1 MSRAAVL
8 AGALVLAALVAF
20 AALAG
25 DFGGGEDGAATLWIT
40 RDEGRLVL
48 HDGTVPAGLT
58 ALQALDRSADIETR
72 YGGRF
77 VQSIDGLAGSA
88 ARGDDW
94 FYFVNGVLADRSAA
108 EYRLRDGDVL
118 WWDFR
123 RWTGSGEATAVVGA
137 FPEPFLRGY
146 AGRSRPAHVRYAA
159 GHSPAARALGRVVR
173 AVSVRPLGIRV
184 PTDANAVVVSGGTPS
199 VRLQAAGP
207 EGPYRLLVRGVA
219 GRLARRPELVR
230 RHYAWPR

>member
-8 AGALVLAALVAF
+8 AGALALAALAAF

-25 DFGGGEDGAATLWIT
+25 EFGGREDGTATLWIT
-40 RDEGRLVL
+40 RDEGRRVL

-58 ALQALDRSADIETR
+58 ALQALDRAADVETR

-77 VQSIDGLAGSA
+77 VQAIDGVGGVRDAGE
-88 ARGDDW
+88 DW

-108 EYRLRDGDVL
+108 EYRLRDGDVR

-123 RWTGSGEATAVVGA
+123 RWAGSEEATAVVGA

-146 AGRSRPAHVRYAA
+146 AGGGGRSHVRYAA
-159 GHSPAARALGRVVR
+159 GQRRGRARARPRR
-173 AVSVRPLGIRV
+173 ARGERPPLAVRV
-184 PTDANAVVVSGGTPS
+184 PAGASSVVVTGGRPS
-199 VRLQAAGP
+199 VRLQAASP
-207 EGPYRLLVRGVA
+207 EGPYRLVVRGVA
-219 GRLARRPELVR
+219 RRLAVRPELVR